1 MEMVRS
7 RRYASDPE
15 DGGAGP
21 EPRNTM
27 YSEDWKKQG
36 KKWIL
41 PENLQMEQALQKPR
55 YWLSET
61 NFGINVSITLK

>member
-1 MEMVRS
+1 MVRS

-27 YSEDWKKQG
+27 YSGDWKKQG

-41 PENLQMEQALQKPR
+41 PENL
-55 YWLSET
+55 
-61 NFGINVSITLK
+61 